1 MKKSTLFVLL
11 CFLFLIKCEKDST
24 PPNII
29 HIITDDK
36 GYGDLN
42 FNVNPNQFLTCNPI

>member
-29 HIITDDK
+29 LIITDDK